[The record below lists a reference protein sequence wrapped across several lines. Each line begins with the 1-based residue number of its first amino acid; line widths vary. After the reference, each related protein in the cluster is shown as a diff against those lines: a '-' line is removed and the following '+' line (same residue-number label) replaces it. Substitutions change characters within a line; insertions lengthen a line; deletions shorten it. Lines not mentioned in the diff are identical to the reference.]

1 MTVEIQNTNNCLQI
15 IPFLLIILRWNVW
28 QGYKATYDGCVSCL
42 ARAFGYFW
50 ALVIPSS
57 VIRVALKPECDG
69 TQIFKRYRYRY
80 FFPVPNIPDTD
91 TDTFFRYQFL
101 PIQIPILFSGTKY
114 FWYRY
119 RYFFGT
125 KFFRYRFRDFFPIP
139 NFTDTGS
146 VGFLLSE
153 RTSGVSPVI
162 FSPKLVNILASPW
175 NVGGGSIPAQRW
187 MQIVIMYL
195 AVLSGPKGGQGPNL
209 HTQCVQVQGVD
220 VGGVQIYSVVGDAP
234 VQTVGHFKHAPSSFP
249 CPCSCHWSYQN
260 CFLVLLWLSTVFRV
274 KTSIFNKHSA

>member
-1 MTVEIQNTNNCLQI
+1 MENDDC
-15 IPFLLIILRWNVW
+15 F
-28 QGYKATYDGCVSCL
+28 
-42 ARAFGYFW
+42 F
-50 ALVIPSS
+50 S
-57 VIRVALKPECDG
+57 V
-69 TQIFKRYRYRY
+69 
-80 FFPVPNIPDTD
+80 
-91 TDTFFRYQFL
+91 
-101 PIQIPILFSGTKY
+101 TK
-114 FWYRY
+114 
-119 RYFFGT
+119 
-125 KFFRYRFRDFFPIP
+125 
-139 NFTDTGS
+139 S
-146 VGFLLSE
+146 
-153 RTSGVSPVI
+153 SGVSPVI

-209 HTQCVQVQGVD
+209 HTQCVQAQGVD